1 MAKHLNRL
9 KADTFWKQAT
19 GAALVGRLVGR
30 LVDTTLHAPTTQ
42 RSVSPS
48 SASRLWVHRWRAA
61 RARSTT
67 TTPTVAPG
75 GPAPAEAAVPAS

>member
-19 GAALVGRLVGR
+19 GAALVGRLV
-30 LVDTTLHAPTTQ
+30 DTTLHAPTTP

-48 SASRLWVHRWRAA
+48 SACRLWVHRWRAA
-61 RARSTT
+61 RARSTAT
-67 TTPTVAPG
+67 PTVAPTVAPG
-75 GPAPAEAAVPAS
+75 GSAPAEAAVPAS